1 MKKNPT
7 FENNME
13 QLENILKKMQD
24 DSTGLEESVSLYR
37 DAAAL
42 IQECSQTLSAAKV
55 QIEEISVKMQ
65 GVEDT
70 YAE

>member
-24 DSTGLEESVSLYR
+24 DSTGLEESVSLYS